1 METTAIN
8 TVKSSILPKKQTPL
22 VPPFSKKEILA
33 RIAQSEKDS
42 AAGLG
47 QESEEMFRELQEE
60 FAREDYE
67 LEMAEAV

>member
-8 TVKSSILPKKQTPL
+8 TVKSSIQTKKQTPL
-22 VPPFSKKEILA
+22 VPPFSKKEIFA

>member
-8 TVKSSILPKKQTPL
+8 IVDASILPKKQTPL